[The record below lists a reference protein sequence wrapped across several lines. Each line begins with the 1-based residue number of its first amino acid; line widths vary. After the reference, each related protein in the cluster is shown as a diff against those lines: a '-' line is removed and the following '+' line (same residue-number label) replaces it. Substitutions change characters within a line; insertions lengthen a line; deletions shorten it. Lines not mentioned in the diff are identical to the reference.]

1 MKPPIA
7 RKKARRIRRHGD
19 TRIDPYAWLRDRD
32 DPEVIAY
39 LKAENRHTAHRMRG
53 TRALRDKLFDEMRRR
68 IKETDL
74 DVPVRI
80 DDYFYY
86 SRTQKGLQYAILCRK
101 HRSLRAREQVL
112 LDQNR
117 LAKGKPYFAV
127 GSQNIHPAHTLLAY
141 TTDTTGDERY
151 TLQIKDLTSGKD
163 LPEKIANVS
172 SVAWARDGETLFY
185 AVIDHLHRPF
195 AVYRHRLGTP
205 VDEDVRVFHEPDEA
219 FYLSVG
225 TSRSRDF
232 VLLELH
238 AKTTSEVHFLPAAE
252 PHQPF
257 RLIQK
262 RRRHVEYG
270 VEHHGDSFYI
280 LHNHKATNFA
290 LARAPIA
297 QPSARHWTP
306 VLEHRADVLLEDVS
320 LFADHLVVY
329 EREGGLPHIRIR
341 KLATGA
347 EHRIRFP
354 ESVYTVDESANPDFH
369 TRTLRFTYSSLVT
382 PASIYDYDMD
392 KRSRTLLKQAPVLGG
407 YQPARYVT
415 ERLFATA
422 PDGARV
428 PISLVYRRGLT
439 RDGSN
444 PLFLTGYGA
453 YGVSRE
459 PSFSSL
465 RLSLLDRGV
474 VYAIAHVRGGSEM
487 GRDWYEK
494 GKFLHKKNT
503 FTDFIACAETLI
515 ALGYTTPAR
524 LAINGGSAGGLL
536 MGAVANLRP
545 DLFGVVV
552 ADVPFVDVLNTML
565 DPSLPLTVI
574 EYDEWG
580 NPNDPKYYAYI
591 KSYSPYDNVR
601 AQAYPTMLVTAGIN
615 DPRVS
620 YWEPAK
626 LVAKLRATKTDDNE
640 LLLKTQM
647 SAGHFG
653 ASGRYEALK
662 EVAFDYAF
670 VLTRLGVEPA
680 APAARAR
687 TRPLEEVLADLKR
700 AGKL

>member
-7 RKKARRIRRHGD
+7 PKRPRRVRRHGD
-19 TRIDPYAWLRDRD
+19 TRVDPYAWLRHRD
-32 DPEVIAY
+32 DPEVLAY
-39 LKAENRHTAHRMRG
+39 LQAENRYTAQRMRG
-53 TRALRDKLFDEMRRR
+53 TRALRDTLFDEMRRR

-80 DDYFYY
+80 DEYFYY
-86 SRTQKGLQYAILCRK
+86 TRTEKGLQYPIVCRK

-112 LDQNR
+112 LDQNK

-127 GSQNIHPAHTLLAY
+127 GSQTIHPAHTLLAY
-141 TTDTTGDERY
+141 TTDTAGDERY
-151 TLQIKDLTSGKD
+151 TLQIKDLTTGKD
-163 LPEKIANVS
+163 LPETIANVS

-205 VDEDVRVFHEPDEA
+205 VADDVRVFHEPDEA

-225 TSRSRDF
+225 TTRSRDF

-238 AKTTSEVHFLPAAE
+238 AKTTSEAHFLPAAE

-290 LARAPIA
+290 LARAPITH
-297 QPSARHWTP
+297 PSARHWTP
-306 VLEHRADVLLEDVS
+306 VLDHRPDVLLEDVS

-407 YQPARYVT
+407 YQAARYVT

-428 PISLVYRRGLT
+428 PISLVYRRGIA
-439 RDGSN
+439 RDGTN

-453 YGVSRE
+453 YGMSRD

-515 ALGYTTPAR
+515 ALGYTQPAR

-536 MGAVANLRP
+536 VGAVANMRP

-565 DPSLPLTVI
+565 DPNLPLTVI

-580 NPNDPKYYAYI
+580 NPNEPKYYAYI
-591 KSYSPYDNVR
+591 RSYAPYENVR
-601 AQAYPTMLVTAGIN
+601 PQAYPTMLVTAGLN

-626 LVAKLRATKTDDNE
+626 YVAKLRATKTDDNE

-670 VLTRLGVEPA
+670 VLSRLGVEPA
-680 APAARAR
+680 KPAPRR
-687 TRPLEEVLADLKR
+687 
-700 AGKL
+700 GK